1 MPSDAAKR
9 RKEERAAKRAAKGF
23 TVSKPKPGCE
33 CCDDVGH
40 PAEATPSS
48 GPSSADA
55 AVSAAAEEVTVR
67 FPPSLTSRQRA
78 VLHAVA
84 ERHGV
89 PHSSSGDGEARR
101 ITLGRGA
108 EVVDVDAVGTDAA
121 TTDEAICE
129 LLETHL
135 RLSRDDSRRAFDAPP
150 PATKTAQGTA
160 EPKRGTAPAVKGADV
175 TVEAFV
181 NRTRALL
188 ELERAAEVE
197 QSEAVLKGMR
207 PETAQRKGR
216 ALLGLRCVDLR
227 GGLLGKT
234 VVTLELASRKA
245 AEAPPLPPHKLS
257 PHDVVC
263 VRPGKGD
270 TSGEP
275 LCEGVVYRV
284 RDTAVEIAVDDL
296 PDGSL
301 EGNLRVER
309 LANETSHRRLVQALD
324 RVGRAPSS
332 AGDPGGN
339 VGVGARLVDVMFGNV
354 PPRFHPATLNPNPN
368 PNSSW
373 VNPGLDPSQI
383 DAVAWALAA
392 ADVALIH
399 GPPGTGKT
407 TAVVE
412 YVQQEIARGARV
424 LCCAASN
431 VAVDNLVERL
441 MRQRRGDETSK
452 PGSGAPRAKIVR
464 IGHPARLLESV
475 LDASLEA
482 QVLKS
487 DNSALAR
494 DCEKECRELRRVLL
508 KLDPRKDRAERN
520 DARRELRRLAKEEK
534 ARQRKAV
541 DEVIG
546 GSNVI
551 CATLSGALSNSL
563 RDQSFDVVVIDE
575 AAQALEAA
583 CWGAI
588 LKGRKVVLAGDH
600 LQLPPTVMSDEAA
613 KKGLS
618 ETLFARVHAK
628 WHGIG
633 VARMLTT
640 QYRMNRNIMQWASDE
655 LYEGKLVAADSVA
668 EHRLE
673 GAGTGTTPVLILV
686 DTAGCD
692 MEEHC
697 EEEGDSTD
705 NPGEA
710 AAVMALVRR
719 LIKSGAAQPEDI
731 GVITPYSAQVGV
743 LRDLRAADDNL
754 AKLEISTV
762 DGFQGREKEAIIIS
776 AVRSNEQGEVGF
788 LSDARRMN
796 VAVTRARRHCCL
808 VCDTETVGR
817 RDAFMQR
824 LVEHFEQ
831 HGEYISAAELEDET

>member
-9 RKEERAAKRAAKGF
+9 RKEERAAKRAAKLF

-33 CCDDVGH
+33 CRDDVGH

-48 GPSSADA
+48 GPGLADA
-55 AVSAAAEEVTVR
+55 AVAAAAEEVTVR

-89 PHSSSGDGEARR
+89 THSSSGDGEARR

-108 EVVDVDAVGTDAA
+108 EVVDVDAVGTDVA
-121 TTDEAICE
+121 TADEAICE

-135 RLSRDDSRRAFDAPP
+135 RLSRDDARRAFDAPP
-150 PATKTAQGTA
+150 PVTKTARGTA

-175 TVEAFV
+175 TVEDFV
-181 NRTRALL
+181 SRTRALL

-207 PETAQRKGR
+207 PETAQRRGR
-216 ALLGLRCVDLR
+216 ALLGLKCVDLR

-284 RDTAVEIAVDDL
+284 RDTAVEVAVDDT

-301 EGNLRVER
+301 EGTLRVER

-332 AGDPGGN
+332 AGDPNGSA
-339 VGVGARLVDVMFGNV
+339 GVGAGLVDVMFGNV
-354 PPRFHPATLNPNPN
+354 PPRFHRTLNPDPK
-368 PNSSW
+368 PW
-373 VNPGLDPSQI
+373 VNPGLDASQI
-383 DAVAWALAA
+383 DAVAHALAA
-392 ADVALIH
+392 ADVALVH

-412 YVQQEIARGARV
+412 YVQHEVVRGSRV

-441 MRQRRGDETSK
+441 MRSRGDAERK
-452 PGSGAPRAKIVR
+452 LGSGARAKIVR

-494 DCEKECRELRRVLL
+494 DCEKECRELRRKLL

-697 EEEGDSTD
+697 EEEGDSKD

-824 LVEHFEQ
+824 LVAHFEQ

>member
-1 MPSDAAKR
+1 M
-9 RKEERAAKRAAKGF
+9 
-23 TVSKPKPGCE
+23 
-33 CCDDVGH
+33 
-40 PAEATPSS
+40 
-48 GPSSADA
+48 
-55 AVSAAAEEVTVR
+55 
-67 FPPSLTSRQRA
+67 
-78 VLHAVA
+78 
-84 ERHGV
+84 
-89 PHSSSGDGEARR
+89 
-101 ITLGRGA
+101 
-108 EVVDVDAVGTDAA
+108 
-121 TTDEAICE
+121 
-129 LLETHL
+129 
-135 RLSRDDSRRAFDAPP
+135 
-150 PATKTAQGTA
+150 
-160 EPKRGTAPAVKGADV
+160 
-175 TVEAFV
+175 
-181 NRTRALL
+181 
-188 ELERAAEVE
+188 
-197 QSEAVLKGMR
+197 
-207 PETAQRKGR
+207 
-216 ALLGLRCVDLR
+216 
-227 GGLLGKT
+227 
-234 VVTLELASRKA
+234 
-245 AEAPPLPPHKLS
+245 
-257 PHDVVC
+257 
-263 VRPGKGD
+263 
-270 TSGEP
+270 
-275 LCEGVVYRV
+275 
-284 RDTAVEIAVDDL
+284 
-296 PDGSL
+296 
-301 EGNLRVER
+301 
-309 LANETSHRRLVQALD
+309 
-324 RVGRAPSS
+324 
-332 AGDPGGN
+332 
-339 VGVGARLVDVMFGNV
+339 
-354 PPRFHPATLNPNPN
+354 
-368 PNSSW
+368 
-373 VNPGLDPSQI
+373 
-383 DAVAWALAA
+383 
-392 ADVALIH
+392 IH

-412 YVQQEIARGARV
+412 YVTQEVARGSRV

-441 MRQRRGDETSK
+441 MRSRGDAERK
-452 PGSGAPRAKIVR
+452 LGSGAQAKIVR

-508 KLDPRKDRAERN
+508 KLDPRKDRTARN

-546 GSNVI
+546 GSNVV

-673 GAGTGTTPVLILV
+673 GAGTGTTPVLMLV

-697 EEEGDSTD
+697 EEEGDSKD

-743 LRDLRAADDNL
+743 LRDLRAADDTL

-824 LVEHFEQ
+824 LVAHFEQ
-831 HGEYISAAELEDET
+831 HGEYISAAELEDETVT